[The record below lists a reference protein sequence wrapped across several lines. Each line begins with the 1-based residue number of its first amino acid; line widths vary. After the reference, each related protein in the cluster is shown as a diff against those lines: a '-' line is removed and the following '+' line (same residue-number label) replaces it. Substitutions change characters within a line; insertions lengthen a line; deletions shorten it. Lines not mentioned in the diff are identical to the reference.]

1 MKIESNTDLKN
12 KILALSKKLIIILLC
27 MPLIFTSCKK
37 EEDITYGVNQIN
49 ADSYNS
55 GKDKL
60 KSISQYISIVYANLF
75 QKALPANELVEI
87 SSCIISI
94 GDKEVANEIVL
105 SNFMNKTG
113 VIMPADWMM
122 RVDQI
127 LIQAGFINDPPFN
140 LGLPSNTFL
149 TEQQYFDILNE
160 TGLSIEQNWQENQ
173 ALDDN
178 DPTKFIVKKPTYSD
192 GVGMDWFLEDTYKR
206 FFIRN
211 ITEAEREYFTNF
223 LKTHPNVS
231 VEMIYTAFSL
241 SNEYQFY

>member
-1 MKIESNTDLKN
+1 M
-12 KILALSKKLIIILLC
+12 KKLFLLSIC
-27 MPLIFTSCKK
+27 ISLIFTSCKK
-37 EEDITYGVNQIN
+37 EEDITYSVNQVN

-87 SSCIISI
+87 SNCIISI

-113 VIMPADWMM
+113 VIMPSDSLM
-122 RVDQI
+122 RSDV
-127 LIQAGFINDPPFN
+127 
-140 LGLPSNTFL
+140 NTFL
-149 TEQQYFDILNE
+149 EE
-160 TGLSIEQNWQENQ
+160 
-173 ALDDN
+173 
-178 DPTKFIVKKPTYSD
+178 
-192 GVGMDWFLEDTYKR
+192 TYKR

-223 LKTHPNVS
+223 LETHPNVS